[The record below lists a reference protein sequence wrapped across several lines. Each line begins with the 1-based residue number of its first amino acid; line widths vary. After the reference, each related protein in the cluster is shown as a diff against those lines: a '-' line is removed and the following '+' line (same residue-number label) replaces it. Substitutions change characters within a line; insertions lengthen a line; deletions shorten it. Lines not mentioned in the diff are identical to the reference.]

1 MTFTAS
7 LCIGLFVFCIG
18 GALAS
23 IVCEL
28 SAKIGNRR
36 CLKSRFAITC
46 VLLSGAVASAAAT
59 LIYVPGLFM
68 MFPLSRSD
76 TEFLVFLFL
85 LGAGCSG
92 FWKFMLP
99 AAVFLYIF
107 ISIFTGVR
115 LYRTFGTMEE
125 NHEISVTS
133 GTVYVDEN
141 PYPAAEKTTQS
152 VVISVYTLPHNL
164 LLPLPRVW
172 YCIKG
177 VVPADGEKFSAQNF
191 STAPLLVFRDSS
203 EQGKDSSGFFR
214 RTVQKY
220 DSWLVSDQ
228 NFKYVHIPQESVLP
242 VLYTMICHSFGGR
255 LYCIVNR
262 SL

>member
-23 IVCEL
+23 IICEV
-28 SAKIGNRR
+28 SAKISGRR

-46 VLLSGAVASAAAT
+46 VLLSGAIASAAAT

-68 MFPLSRSD
+68 MFPLSRGD
-76 TEFLVFLFL
+76 TLFISFLFL

-92 FWKFMLP
+92 FWKIILP
-99 AAVFLYIF
+99 ASAFLYIL
-107 ISIFTGVR
+107 ISVFTGVR
-115 LYRTFGTMEE
+115 LYRTFGTMSE

-133 GTVYVDEN
+133 GTVYVDDR
-141 PYPAAEKTTQS
+141 PYPADDRTAQS
-152 VVISVYTLPHNL
+152 VVVSVYTLPHNL

-177 VVPADGEKFSAQNF
+177 VVPTDGEKASARSFSA
-191 STAPLLVFRDSS
+191 APLLASRNSS
-203 EQGKDSSGFFR
+203 EEKKDSSVFFLHA
-214 RTVQKY
+214 VQEY

-228 NFKYVHIPQESVLP
+228 NFEYVHIPQETVIP
-242 VLYTMICHSFGGR
+242 VLYTMTCHSFGGK
-255 LYCIVNR
+255 LYCTVNR